1 MSLTQSTN
9 DESMD
14 SLYVV
19 VGNVL
24 EPVHSGRVWCLYMGA
39 TPNYTFRN
47 IRFWLSDSGISYVIS
62 TWPSNFLQ
70 EKYTHLKSHLK
81 NTSDLSKNVS
91 EFDSPMDTSESD
103 LPMDARGLYVASNIW

>member
-1 MSLTQSTN
+1 MCLTQSTN

-14 SLYVV
+14 SLYIV

-24 EPVHSGRVWCLYMGA
+24 EPKQSGRVWCICMGA

-47 IRFWLSDSGISYVIS
+47 TKFWLSDSGISYVIATS
-62 TWPSNFLQ
+62 PSNFLQ

-81 NTSDLSKNVS
+81 NIMFCWN
-91 EFDSPMDTSESD
+91 
-103 LPMDARGLYVASNIW
+103 N